1 MAPVSG
7 AQRRQHW
14 IRGEEGTFMLLS
26 SSQKAVEA
34 GGSQLQGNG
43 GRGGEN
49 IFFLPFKFQKKMQKS
64 RANDFGQL
72 FKTLLVWAGRNVI

>member
-1 MAPVSG
+1 
-7 AQRRQHW
+7 
-14 IRGEEGTFMLLS
+14 MLLS

-49 IFFLPFKFQKKMQKS
+49 IFFLPFKFQKKNAK
-64 RANDFGQL
+64 
-72 FKTLLVWAGRNVI
+72 V

>member
-1 MAPVSG
+1 
-7 AQRRQHW
+7 
-14 IRGEEGTFMLLS
+14 MLLS

-34 GGSQLQGNG
+34 GGSQFQGNG

-49 IFFLPFKFQKKMQKS
+49 VFFLPFKFPPKKKQKS

-72 FKTLLVWAGRNVI
+72 FKTLLVWAARSVIRSSRFSDHCSGVL